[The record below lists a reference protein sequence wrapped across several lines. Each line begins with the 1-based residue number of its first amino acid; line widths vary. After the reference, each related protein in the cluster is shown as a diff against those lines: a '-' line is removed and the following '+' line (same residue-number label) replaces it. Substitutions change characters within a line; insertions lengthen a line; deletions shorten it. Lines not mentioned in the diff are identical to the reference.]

1 MKNQAIDAN
10 NNDAL
15 VQKLKKRIVAL
26 EDQLRTD
33 ELTRILNRRG
43 LMEYLETMVS
53 EVLFQFKHP
62 DRRRFLIIKSFSLVF
77 VDLDHFK
84 SINDTYGHQV
94 GDKVLRTVT
103 TLVRDELR
111 GVDIVGRYGG
121 EEIIIGLIGANEQ
134 SAVVISNG
142 MRQKIEKL
150 DFEHD
155 GQAFKVTASFGVA
168 ELKAGMDLKSL
179 IARADA
185 AVYDAKASGRNKV
198 VLYRPDMVADDN
210 KPSGKSDGLEAGLE

>member
-1 MKNQAIDAN
+1 MTAPHQ
-10 NNDAL
+10 NDEYI
-15 VQKLKKRIVAL
+15 QKLKKRIIEL

-84 SINDTYGHQV
+84 SINDTYGHQT

-111 GVDIVGRYGG
+111 GIDIVGRYGG
-121 EEIIIGLIGANEQ
+121 EEIVIGLVGA
-134 SAVVISNG
+134 SAEAARVISEG
-142 MRQKIEKL
+142 LRTKIEKL
-150 DFEHD
+150 DFEH
-155 GQAFKVTASFGVA
+155 GGEKFQVTASFGVA
-168 ELKAGMDLKSL
+168 SLQAGMSLKSL
-179 IARADA
+179 IGQADA
-185 AVYDAKASGRNKV
+185 AVYEAKESGRNKV
-198 VLYRPDMVADDN
+198 VLYHNNLKASSSKEVEILG
-210 KPSGKSDGLEAGLE
+210 KPAQG